1 MAIVSPQV
9 IVAEAGQ
16 DLTVTVSLSPHE
28 NVSGW
33 TVLATLRAYN
43 GGTVLAS
50 KTIGSGITVTSSA
63 QGVFVIT
70 FLASDLDQTPG
81 AYVWEFTRTNAGY
94 AYPIVEPSAFIIRNS
109 STASPTLTNLSE
121 LSAYLQVGTLSTA
134 EVPLYLNMLYAA
146 EEAIKRICQRSF
158 TRGTYTEYLDT
169 VGQPIV
175 TLRETPVISIT
186 SVYLDTTGFYGQ
198 APNAFP
204 STTQLTQGTDF
215 ALMIDRPDGYSYAG
229 RLYRIG
235 HGWPLGSAWNT
246 RNLTPTPVPCPG
258 ALKVTYVGG
267 YSLIPYDLKQVVY
280 QIVADRRGA
289 ALNGISL
296 NSESFEGYSYSLG
309 TPDSE
314 LMKIGSVGRTL
325 NAYRR
330 IVIGV

>member
-28 NVSGW
+28 NVTGW

-43 GGTVLAS
+43 GGTALAS

-70 FLASDLDQTPG
+70 FSAADLTLTPG
-81 AYVWEFTRTNAGY
+81 AYVWEFTRTNTGY
-94 AYPIVEPSAFIIRNS
+94 IYPIVEPSAFIIRNS

-121 LSAYLQVGTLSTA
+121 LSAYLQVGTLSTT

-146 EEAIKRICQRSF
+146 EEAVKRICQRSF

-175 TLRETPVISIT
+175 TLRETPIISIT
-186 SVYLDTTGFYGQ
+186 SVYLDAQGFYGQ

-204 STTQLTQGTDF
+204 STTQLTAGTDYC
-215 ALMIDRPDGYSYAG
+215 LMIDRPDGYSYAG

-235 HGWPLGSAWNT
+235 YGWPIGTAWNT
-246 RNLTPTPVPCPG
+246 RNLTPTPTACPG

-267 YSLIPYDLKQVVY
+267 YSLIPYDLKQVIY

-289 ALNGISL
+289 ALNGISMG
-296 NSESFEGYSYSLG
+296 SESFEGYSYSLG
-309 TPDSE
+309 TPDAE
-314 LMKIGSVGRTL
+314 LMKIGSIARTL